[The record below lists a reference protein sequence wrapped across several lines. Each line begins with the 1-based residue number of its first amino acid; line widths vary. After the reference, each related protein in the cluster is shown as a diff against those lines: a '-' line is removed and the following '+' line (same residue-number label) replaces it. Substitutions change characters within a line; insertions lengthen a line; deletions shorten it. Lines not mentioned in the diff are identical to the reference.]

1 MAVYSTS
8 FTQAQL
14 TALET
19 AYASGARSVSHNGK
33 TITYASRAE
42 MAAILREMRV
52 ALGIV
57 SPASVPAVI
66 YAKMER
72 GDQ

>member
-8 FTQAQL
+8 YTQAML
-14 TALET
+14 TALEA

-33 TITYASRAE
+33 TLTYASRTE
-42 MAAILREMRV
+42 MAAILREMRT
-52 ALGIV
+52 ALGIT
-57 SPASVPAVI
+57 SQTSVPSVI